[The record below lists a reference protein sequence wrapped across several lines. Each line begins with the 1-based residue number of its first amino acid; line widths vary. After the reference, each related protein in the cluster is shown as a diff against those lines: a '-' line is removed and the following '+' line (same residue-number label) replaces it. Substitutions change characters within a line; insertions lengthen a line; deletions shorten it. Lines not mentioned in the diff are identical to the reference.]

1 MYKEIEE
8 IDPAKHVR
16 LSLQGLANLREA
28 TIRDNTMSELAKVI
42 RQGWPDL
49 KQNAPLS
56 IRAFWLFRDELVG
69 DNSIIF
75 KGTKVVIPKSM
86 HILML
91 KRIHASH
98 QGLEA
103 CVRQA
108 RGIIFW
114 PGMFSEFDT

>member
-28 TIRDNTMSELAKVI
+28 TIRDDTMSELAKVI

-56 IRAFWLFRDELVG
+56 IRAFWPFRDELVG
-69 DNSIIF
+69 DNGIIF